1 MVSVAAVIITPVSG
15 MGWMV
20 AQSAQDFDGPRI
32 LTFDTLESLHGALG
46 IRKSGR
52 PE

>member
-1 MVSVAAVIITPVSG
+1 

-20 AQSAQDFDGPRI
+20 AQSVAQPAQDFDGPRI

-52 PE
+52 PEQHRD